1 MEYTEN
7 ARLTVKTTAGGVLPV
22 VGAVVRIRGSDEENR
37 FVEYSLLTDIDG
49 LTPAILLPTPKR
61 EASLSPRAVEAPY
74 SSYDVEIIKSG
85 FYTKRLVGMAM
96 FSGID
101 AILPIDMIPL
111 GEGEP
116 NTTLNI
122 MLTQN
127 EMLE

>member
-22 VGAVVRIRGSDEENR
+22 VGAVVRIRGADEENR

-85 FYTKRLVGMAM
+85 FYVLIFHNVLKLRCFPPHYFLLYL
-96 FSGID
+96 
-101 AILPIDMIPL
+101 LP
-111 GEGEP
+111 
-116 NTTLNI
+116 
-122 MLTQN
+122 
-127 EMLE
+127 